1 MRASSRVGRP
11 GYDGLV
17 EAARSYRFWRALALA
32 LLVHLA
38 AYLPS
43 LPNAFVFDDHKI
55 VEGRPEVTGQAP
67 LTETFSRPWF
77 QRREADGATDYR
89 PVAIVTLGLDV
100 RAFGLDPRPL
110 RLGNLLW
117 GALGAALL
125 GLLVVEAEAPAVV
138 ADVVVV
144 LFSAHPARSDVLL
157 AIVGRAE
164 LLSFAAVVGA
174 LLLAL
179 RSAKRIGPSRWVL
192 ASASAL
198 VLALGLL
205 SKETAFAAPLLLGA
219 TTLTTAGSAR
229 LRERLAPLGPA
240 AACWGL
246 AFFAVFALR
255 LATLGGL
262 LTGPNARIM
271 PIENKLAAGPGAARL
286 RGAVALV
293 PLAAERLV
301 WPRSLVADYG
311 SNAIADAELEAP
323 GRIAAGGAIL
333 LCAAGAAFLL
343 RTRAPVAAL
352 GLAWALL
359 SYLPFANVAY
369 PTAVLFT
376 ERLLFL
382 PAAGVVLCAG
392 DAVARVSRPARRAA
406 LLGVGLVV
414 LAAASRI
421 WSRIPEWRDDRSLFN
436 ATVRDVPG
444 NGRAWVN
451 LAVLSLARGDAASAT
466 AELTAGLRADPGLR
480 PRVEGMRGHAAGLG
494 RADLTRAVD
503 EALSAA
509 SR

>member
-1 MRASSRVGRP
+1 MGRP
-11 GYDGLV
+11 GYDGSV
-17 EAARSYRFWRALALA
+17 EATRSYRFWRALALA

-43 LPNAFVFDDHKI
+43 LPNGFVFDDHTM

-67 LTETFSRPWF
+67 IREVFSRPWF
-77 QRREADGATDYR
+77 HENQVGAAVAYR
-89 PVAIVTLGLDV
+89 PVARLSLGLDV
-100 RAFGLDPRPL
+100 RAFGLDPLLL

-117 GALGAALL
+117 GALGAALF
-125 GLLVVEAEAPAVV
+125 GLLVIEVGAPVVV

-157 AIVGRAE
+157 GIVGRAE
-164 LLSFAAVVGA
+164 LLSFAAVAGA
-174 LLLAL
+174 LLLAR
-179 RSAKRIGPSRWVL
+179 RSAKRAGPSRWGL
-192 ASASAL
+192 ASTSAL

-219 TTLTTAGSAR
+219 TALSTAGSAR
-229 LRERLAPLGPA
+229 LREKLARLGPTA
-240 AACWGL
+240 FCWGL
-246 AFFAVFALR
+246 AFVAVFALR
-255 LATLGGL
+255 LATLGGF

-293 PLAAERLV
+293 PLATERLV
-301 WPRSLVADYG
+301 WPRTLVADYG
-311 SNAIADAELEAP
+311 SNAIADTELEDP
-323 GRIAAGGAIL
+323 RRIVAGGAIL
-333 LCAAGAAFLL
+333 LCAAGAALLL
-343 RTRAPVAAL
+343 RTRAPVASL

-376 ERLLFL
+376 ERLLFF
-382 PAAGVVLCAG
+382 PAAGGVLFAG
-392 DAVARVSRPARRAA
+392 DILARVPRPGRRAV
-406 LLGVGLVV
+406 LLAVGLVV
-414 LAAASRI
+414 LAGASRI
-421 WSRIPEWRDDRSLFN
+421 WSRIPDWRDDRSLFT

-466 AELTAGLRADPGLR
+466 VELTAGLRADPGLR
-480 PRVEGMRGHAAGLG
+480 PRVEGMRRHAAGLG

-503 EALSAA
+503 EALGTT